1 MKFMNKRNMS
11 VNVVKTVNQ
20 RKTKLKKK
28 ETGKMKE
35 HRTL

>member
-11 VNVVKTVNQ
+11 VNVVKTVNPK
-20 RKTKLKKK
+20 KTKLKNE